1 MQSSHICL
9 DLLSQF
15 LFQKGML
22 SANKYVIEG
31 DAVKLFHSLATASLG
46 LMFCATALAQSLP
59 NAGSL
64 NQQIERE
71 LPDRP
76 AETAP
81 ELRIE
86 QDEATSAPAA
96 DQQRILVKSLRITG
110 AEIFSSAQ
118 VLAVTGFSAEREL
131 TLGELRAFAAAIAG
145 HYREN
150 GYPLAQAYL
159 PAQDIVDGEVTIAV
173 LEGEYGE
180 LSLRNQSKLADGVAN
195 DLLDGLSSGDAIAL
209 APLESRLL
217 LLSDIPGVEVKST
230 LVPGASVGAADL
242 IVDVLPGQRF
252 SGTLSADNLGDRYT
266 GGNRLGGSLNL
277 NNPSGY
283 GDLLSLRVLGS
294 DADLYYGRAAYQIPL
309 GRFSTGVAYSHM
321 QYDLGKEFERLDA
334 SGTATIASIY
344 SRYPLIRS
352 RRHNLYIQL
361 SLDDKNF
368 RDRVGVTATVADKD
382 ARVAMFS
389 LTGDARDRFGGG
401 GWNAYSLTW
410 SSGKLDIRDPDVRAA
425 DAATVRSD
433 GHYDKLALS
442 ATRLQHL
449 HERLSLYVAFR
460 GQIASNNLD
469 SSEQFGLGGIAGV
482 RAYPSGEAY
491 GDQGYVLNLEARTPL
506 RALSELVPGQVQL
519 SGFVDTGRVALNRNP
534 WDGGNN
540 YRSLHGAGIAVN
552 WTRSDSFAVSAT
564 LARRLGN
571 EPVTSA
577 PDDKSR
583 FWLQA
588 VTYF

>member
-1 MQSSHICL
+1 M
-9 DLLSQF
+9 
-15 LFQKGML
+15 
-22 SANKYVIEG
+22 
-31 DAVKLFHSLATASLG
+31 KLFHSSAIAFLG
-46 LMFCATALAQSLP
+46 LLFSAAALAQTPPS
-59 NAGSL
+59 AGSL
-64 NQQIERE
+64 NEQIQRE
-71 LPDRP
+71 LPERP
-76 AETAP
+76 SNAAP
-81 ELRIE
+81 DLRIE
-86 QDEATSAPAA
+86 QDTTTATPAA
-96 DQQRILVKSLRITG
+96 ETQRILVKSLRITG
-110 AEIFSSAQ
+110 ARLYSSAQ
-118 VLAVTGFSAEREL
+118 LLAVTDYSSEGEF
-131 TLGELRAFAAAIAG
+131 TLGELRAMAASIAR
-145 HYREN
+145 HYQQN
-150 GYPLAQAYL
+150 GYPFAQAYL
-159 PAQDIVDGEVTIAV
+159 PAQEIKNGEVTIAV
-173 LEGEYGE
+173 LESEYGQVD
-180 LSLRNQSKLADGVAN
+180 LRNQSRLADGVAN
-195 DLLDGLSSGDAIAL
+195 GLLAGLDSGDTIAL

-217 LLSDIPGVEVKST
+217 LLSDIPGVEVQST

-242 IVDVLPGQRF
+242 VVDVVPGRRF

-266 GGNRLGGSLNL
+266 GGNRLGASLNL

-283 GDLLSLRVLGS
+283 GDLLSLRILGS

-321 QYDLGKEFERLDA
+321 QYDLGKEFESLDA

-352 RRHNLYIQL
+352 RRQNLYIQL

-368 RDRVGVTATVADKD
+368 RDRVDATATVADKE
-382 ARVAMFS
+382 ARVAMLS
-389 LTGDARDRFGGG
+389 LNGDVRDRLGG

-410 SSGKLDIRDPDVRAA
+410 SSGELDIRDPEARAV

-449 HERLSLYVAFR
+449 HERLSLYAAFR
-460 GQIASNNLD
+460 GQIASKNLD
-469 SSEQFGLGGIAGV
+469 TSEQFGLGGLSGV

-506 RALSELVPGQVQL
+506 QGLSERVPGQLQL
-519 SGFVDTGRVALNRNP
+519 VGFVDTGRVALNRNP
-534 WDGGNN
+534 GDGGNN
-540 YRSLHGAGIAVN
+540 YRSLHGVGIGVNWARHDTFAVN
-552 WTRSDSFAVSAT
+552 AT
-564 LARRLGN
+564 LARRLGG
-571 EPVTSA
+571 EPATSA